1 MNKRAKKK
9 VEKRRRALVHQILD
23 VVLDING
30 TGCRKKEY
38 TGNMPT
44 AFFEFSGHTSGVR
57 IEIYGDGW
65 GVDDQS
71 EEEKFSSD
79 GYLCREWSVEYV
91 LAKARAEAAALREK
105 GVIL

>member
-9 VEKRRRALVHQILD
+9 AEKRRRALVHQILD

-44 AFFEFSGHTSGVR
+44 AFFGFSGHISGVYV
-57 IEIYGDGW
+57 EIFRTGW
-65 GVDDQS
+65 DSGQKRDFY
-71 EEEKFSSD
+71 EY
-79 GYLCREWSVEYV
+79 GYLSKSGSAETV
-91 LAKARAEAAALREK
+91 LAKARADAAALRK
-105 GVIL
+105 RGVIS

>member
-9 VEKRRRALVHQILD
+9 AEKRRRALVHQILD

-44 AFFEFSGHTSGVR
+44 AFFGFSGHTSGVY
-57 IEIYGDGW
+57 IEVHKDGW
-65 GVDDQS
+65 GRFPS
-71 EEEKFSSD
+71 RTFYED
-79 GYLCREWSVEYV
+79 GYLCRPGSAEAV
-91 LAKARAEAAALREK
+91 LAKAKAEAASLREK
-105 GVIL
+105 GVIA